1 MPRRDRPGD
10 RPPFWP
16 PFGTRLAAMKKL
28 LLLAIL
34 VGLAAFAAKKVRAA

>member
-1 MPRRDRPGD
+1 MPHYRMLRDARRQAHD
-10 RPPFWP
+10 FL
-16 PFGTRLAAMKKL
+16 TRLAAMKKL

>member
-1 MPRRDRPGD
+1 MRA
-10 RPPFWP
+10 
-16 PFGTRLAAMKKL
+16 RLAAMKKL